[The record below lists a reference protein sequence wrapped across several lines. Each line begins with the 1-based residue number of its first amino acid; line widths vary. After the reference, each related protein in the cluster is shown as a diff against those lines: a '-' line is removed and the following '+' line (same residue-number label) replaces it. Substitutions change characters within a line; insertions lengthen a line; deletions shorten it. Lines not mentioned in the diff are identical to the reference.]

1 MRHSIKINDFDF
13 ISIIYKACGGGIK
26 MKKTLI
32 IAALLLILA
41 GCSTKK
47 ELSNNVNDSSVKVKN
62 SYIENVD
69 RKTGQEISKRL
80 VKLATSIPNVKDAT
94 AVVLGRYAIVGI
106 DVNAKIDRS
115 QVGSIKYSVAES
127 LKKDPYGA
135 KSVVVADADTTQRL
149 REIQEDINKGR
160 PIQGIMEELADVA
173 GRLMPEIPGDIL
185 TPSPKNAPEKPDK
198 KLNSNDQKKL
208 EKEQEDQSNHYK

>member
-1 MRHSIKINDFDF
+1 
-13 ISIIYKACGGGIK
+13 

-32 IAALLLILA
+32 ITALCLILT
-41 GCSTKK
+41 GCSTKR
-47 ELSNNVNDSSVKVKN
+47 ELTNNENASYVKVKN
-62 SYIENVD
+62 SYIESVD

-80 VKLATSIPNVKDAT
+80 VKLATSIPNVNDAT

-135 KSVVVADADTTQRL
+135 KAVVVADADTTQRL
-149 REIQEDINKGR
+149 KEIQVDINKDR

-173 GRLMPEIPGDIL
+173 GRLMPEIPGDLI
-185 TPSPKNAPEKPDK
+185 TPSPKNATEKSDK
-198 KLNSNDQKKL
+198 KLPEKDKKKL